1 MLQIGEPAPLFEAES
16 TQGTVKLGE
25 LIGKRPV
32 VLIFY
37 PMDETPGCTAQLCA
51 VRDSKKQY
59 ESIGAVVIGVNPAG
73 MDAHRKF
80 AANHG
85 LDFPIAVDEG
95 GSIRKM
101 YGVGKMLGLFLQ
113 QRVVYGIDKQGK
125 IAFARKG
132 SPSAEEIVAALGRA

>member
-1 MLQIGEPAPLFEAES
+1 MLQIGDSAPFFEAES
-16 TQGTVKLGE
+16 TQGTIKLGE
-25 LIGKRPV
+25 LIGKHPV

-59 ESIGAVVIGVNPAG
+59 ESIDAVVIGVNPAG
-73 MDAHRKF
+73 IDAHRKF
-80 AANHG
+80 ATNHG

-95 GSIRKM
+95 GAIRKK
-101 YGVGKMLGLFLQ
+101 YEVGKMLGLFLQ
-113 QRVVYGIDKQGK
+113 QRIVYGIDKQGK

-132 SPSAEEIVAALGRA
+132 SPPAEEIVAALSRA